1 MTRAGLQPLATHRAF
16 RLIKVSLALLP
27 ATVVTVVPTA
37 EGAHVDVRVVQ
48 DRRKA
53 GAAVRSRKLSQDRYD
68 ILGQLAKVGLW
79 DKSATAPTGKPEIT
93 DGVLW
98 YLEGFRDGDR
108 HAIVRHEPH
117 DPAIR
122 ALCAE
127 FMNIIGEPHEV
138 PHP

>member
-1 MTRAGLQPLATHRAF
+1 
-16 RLIKVSLALLP
+16 
-27 ATVVTVVPTA
+27 
-37 EGAHVDVRVVQ
+37 VQ

-68 ILGQLAKVGLW
+68 ILSQLAKVGLW
-79 DKSATAPTGKPEIT
+79 GKTATAPTGKPEVT

-98 YLEGFRDGDR
+98 YLEGSREGER
-108 HAIVRHEPH
+108 YAIVRHEPN
-117 DPAIR
+117 DPEIR

-127 FMNIIGEPHEV
+127 FMSIIGEPDEV